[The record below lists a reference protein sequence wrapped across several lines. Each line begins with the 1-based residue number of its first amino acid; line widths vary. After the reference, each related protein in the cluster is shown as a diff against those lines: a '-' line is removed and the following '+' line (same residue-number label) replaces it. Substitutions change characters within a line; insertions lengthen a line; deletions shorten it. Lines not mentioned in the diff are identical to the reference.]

1 MKKFIAILSLVVFL
15 GFNLSTSSINVN
27 AQDSNPLVDSSQ
39 TAISNCE
46 PCGKKTETPE
56 STGTK
61 QEQAQAVNVVEKSDK
76 FKNTSQTIKDNNG
89 KVKLLGVNV
98 VEGRKQATVAYKVE
112 NANDGLSV
120 ITYFVD
126 FSSQEVPL
134 EQKMFANEVIKGELV
149 NITWTMNDE
158 DFLNVN
164 INKDG
169 MIEEGNNEYTLD
181 QYLTKHEESLTK
193 RAGEISTMSVC
204 SWAVGLLCAAGT
216 SWACYGLCGVAA
228 IVNVLGGA
236 GCAIACGIIFGG
248 GGCIAAV
255 ETIC

>member
-1 MKKFIAILSLVVFL
+1 MKKIIAIVSLIFIL
-15 GFNLSTSSINVN
+15 GFNLSTSGINVN
-27 AQDSNPLVDSSQ
+27 AQNTNPLVDSSK

-46 PCGKKTETPE
+46 PCGKKTETPK
-56 STGTK
+56 STGTE
-61 QEQAQAVNVVEKSDK
+61 QEQAKAVNVVEQSDK
-76 FKNTSQTIKDNNG
+76 FKNTAQEISDYNG
-89 KVKLLGVNV
+89 KIELLGVNV
-98 VEGRKQATVAYKVE
+98 IDGRKQAAVAYKVE
-112 NANDGLSV
+112 NAQDGLSV
-120 ITYFVD
+120 ITYFVN
-126 FSSQEVPL
+126 FNSGEVPL

-169 MIEEGNNEYTLD
+169 MIEEGNKEYTLN
-181 QYLTKHEESLTK
+181 QYLTKHEENLTK

-236 GCAIACGIIFGG
+236 GCAVACGIIFGG

-255 ETIC
+255 ETLC